1 MGVGSA
7 SGKKDFRALYGKKVV
22 NANNSIQMN
31 DNDNYLDSSRSISS
45 ISYVQ
50 SDGSSF
56 MVNSQSIKR
65 PFSPDE
71 TSLCNIDS
79 KRISDSIL

>member
-1 MGVGSA
+1 MIGGRR
-7 SGKKDFRALYGKKVV
+7 DFRALYGKKVV

-31 DNDNYLDSSRSISS
+31 DSSSYLDSTRSISS
-45 ISYVQ
+45 ISYAQ

-65 PFSPDE
+65 PFSPDDGSMY
-71 TSLCNIDS
+71 TTDS
-79 KRISDSIL
+79 KQISNSSL